1 MLYKTL
7 PSGQARFTRRRQA
20 DSDRDACTRSRER
33 WHRGAFMGDH
43 LDPAKLDAHLDR
55 MLQHLYVEVDAT
67 DAQKQQLGPIVKA
80 AARDLLPMRDRMRDA
95 RLQAVALLSQPSIDR
110 AALEALRAELDQ
122 PSVWPRGHAKRRRL
136 QWSWGTVRY
145 RQSWGPSGRNPI
157 IADDP
162 RGGVGRETIRED
174 PSGGAGTHDHVVV
187 HGRPPEWQPTSPLT
201 ACRRHCIRGHHLRR
215 YSPRR
220 VRCRGRKPSAP
231 GWRGDGPIQRGDT
244 SPADASRGDA
254 RLASASLADASRT
267 RLSAAE
273 AGPADPGAAG
283 A

>member
-1 MLYKTL
+1 
-7 PSGQARFTRRRQA
+7 
-20 DSDRDACTRSRER
+20 
-33 WHRGAFMGDH
+33 MGDH

-157 IADDP
+157 IA
-162 RGGVGRETIRED
+162 GVWMKGEASGPPASSSKTLVAGSAERRFASTHPAEPAPTI
-174 PSGGAGTHDHVVV
+174 T
-187 HGRPPEWQPTSPLT
+187 
-201 ACRRHCIRGHHLRR
+201 
-215 YSPRR
+215 
-220 VRCRGRKPSAP
+220 
-231 GWRGDGPIQRGDT
+231 
-244 SPADASRGDA
+244 
-254 RLASASLADASRT
+254 
-267 RLSAAE
+267 
-273 AGPADPGAAG
+273 
-283 A
+283 